1 MYYNEGVHTTQGM
14 LNLLFVNVVLKKNL
28 CQGREQLSCAK
39 KAYFFFFLFG
49 NEALHYLPLS
59 LKLKYCTNRPL
70 ANLYEN
76 FRWPQ
81 RLVQTNQKE
90 QPD

>member
-39 KAYFFFFLFG
+39 KAYFFF
-49 NEALHYLPLS
+49 S
-59 LKLKYCTNRPL
+59 VWK
-70 ANLYEN
+70 
-76 FRWPQ
+76 
-81 RLVQTNQKE
+81 
-90 QPD
+90 